1 MKLILASTSPYR
13 RRLLE
18 RLSLPFETEPP
29 GTEESPQPGESPEA
43 LARRLSQAKAQD
55 VASRFPDSLVIGSD
69 QVATVDGQLLNKP
82 GDHSTAT
89 AQLRSSAG
97 KQVTFYTGVA
107 LRGITSRLNLH
118 HVEPFRVK
126 FRPLSD
132 EQIEYYLR
140 TEQPYDC
147 AGSFKCEGLGISLFE
162 AMTGDD
168 PTSLEGLP
176 LITLTSMLTTA
187 GYPVLKHSDAG

>member
-1 MKLILASTSPYR
+1 MNLILASTSPYR
-13 RRLLE
+13 KRLLS
-18 RLSLPFETEPP
+18 RLSLPFETSAP
-29 GTEESPQPGESPEA
+29 GSDESPRSGEAPEA
-43 LARRLSQAKAQD
+43 LARRLAEAKALA
-55 VASRFPDSLVIGSD
+55 VANSYQSSLVIGSD

-82 GDHSTAT
+82 GDHDTAT
-89 AQLRSSAG
+89 AQLRAAAG
-97 KQVTFYTGVA
+97 REVTFYTGVA
-107 LRGITSRLNLH
+107 LCCAETGLNAQ
-118 HVEPFRVK
+118 HVEPFRVRL
-126 FRPLSD
+126 RPLSD
-132 EQIEYYLR
+132 AQIEYYLN